1 MFRAPVHLVLL
12 AVITDCPFP
21 SCYSFWTLNFQSGSL
36 VFFRSISFS
45 SRNSSTLQ
53 LHFCLKSTRVLSSYP
68 LWMKSSACG
77 TLTLLSMI
85 VSIFRSKLFFISMI
99 CVLAVYYNF
108 QKPLHHELKVIWSEL
123 NQNII
128 VKYSVI
134 TSSVQYIPE
143 LLLI

>member
-12 AVITDCPFP
+12 AVMTDCPFP

-77 TLTLLSMI
+77 TLTLLSI
-85 VSIFRSKLFFISMI
+85 TVSVFRYNFISYFDNLCFSCLPQLSKTI
-99 CVLAVYYNF
+99 AQRVESHL
-108 QKPLHHELKVIWSEL
+108 E
-123 NQNII
+123 
-128 VKYSVI
+128 
-134 TSSVQYIPE
+134 
-143 LLLI
+143 